1 MPDTDTSSP
10 SQNLQD
16 QYATYQR
23 EVHQAADKE
32 AGEAQEIQ
40 TEAQASAQQQID
52 LAKAFAS
59 SQQPFQQ
66 EQPHDQIK
74 EVMSG
79 APWLFALTA
88 IGGKASGMNG
98 LAMLQGLNGMSD
110 GLIKGDE
117 EALDNSYKNYQA
129 SYDKWKAQSDQ
140 QYRVYKELSQAYAGA
155 NDGKLRAMEAAM
167 KITGDARDKKLGV
180 DDPERLWTM
189 KAKLEEAHA
198 KVMEARAKM
207 AQIGGQAMD
216 PDTLDMAS
224 TVVMA
229 DPKNMSQ
236 FASWGQAG
244 SATRK
249 QINDAMAQ
257 KLKSAGMTPED
268 LVELRARGASERKSL
283 DQQVKM
289 YRNITSFEQVAK
301 FNGDRLVAL
310 SKKLDDP
317 DIPIGSAV
325 SRMAKRAGGSA
336 DAAEFASVMNTF
348 QTEAARILN
357 NPAMVGQLTEGARK
371 DLQAVISGNMPTSQL
386 DRVVKRLYAEFD
398 VRKASIQQQIQE
410 SQTGAMPGAAGGGGE
425 QPKSVNWDDMK

>member
-1 MPDTDTSSP
+1 MPDTDTASP

-16 QYATYQR
+16 QYATYQQ

-198 KVMEARAKM
+198 KVMEARSKI
-207 AQIGGQAMD
+207 QQQNQAMD
-216 PDTLDMAS
+216 PDTLDFAVK
-224 TVVMA
+224 TVAA
-229 DPKNMSQ
+229 DPSKMSE
-236 FASWGQAG
+236 FASWGAAG
-244 SATRK
+244 QQTRK
-249 QINDAMAQ
+249 QINAGIAQ
-257 KLKSAGMTPED
+257 WLKSWGGTPED
-268 LVELRARGASERKSL
+268 LVEMRARAVSERKSL
-283 DQQVKM
+283 DVQVKTLH
-289 YRNITSFEQVAK
+289 NIAGFEKVAR
-301 FNGDRLVAL
+301 FNGDRIMAL
-310 SKKLDDP
+310 AKKLDDP
-317 DIPIGSAV
+317 DIPIGSMV
-325 SRMAKRAGGSA
+325 SRFAKRAGGSA
-336 DAAEFASVMNTF
+336 DAQELQSVMNTF
-348 QTEAARILN
+348 QTEAARIVN
-357 NPAMVGQLTEGARK
+357 NPNMVGQLTEGARK
-371 DLQAVISGNMPTSQL
+371 DLQAVVNGSLPVSQM

-398 VRKASIQQQIQE
+398 MRRAGINEQIDSAQQGTMPGPGGQQQQ
-410 SQTGAMPGAAGGGGE
+410 